1 MYVCVCVYV
10 CFKISVSSEG
20 TGADDAELDQH
31 RFYDGQNSG
40 QWNSTSRP
48 LPSVFCTRGLTLDT
62 LRLHIR
68 THLFSYSYTF
78 NLCI

>member
-1 MYVCVCVYV
+1 MYVCVYV

-48 LPSVFCTRGLTLDT
+48 LPSVFCTRGLTFGYVT
-62 LRLHIR
+62 FTYSHPPVFIFIHI
-68 THLFSYSYTF
+68 
-78 NLCI
+78 